1 MGAGELGEDGERKKD
16 IYFIMIAVWDNF
28 GVRGGL
34 NRASGGKGGGGSEK
48 GAQCFYMEAEE

>member
-1 MGAGELGEDGERKKD
+1 
-16 IYFIMIAVWDNF
+16 MIAVWDNF